1 MNQIIEKN
9 KIENMIYE
17 IRGKQVMLD
26 RDLANLYQIETRSL
40 NQKVKRNINRFPED
54 FCFQMSIEE
63 FEKWRSQNVMS
74 ISDKMGLRR
83 PPYVFTEQGIAM
95 LSVIINS
102 NVAVEVSI
110 KIMKAFVSMKKYI
123 SNELLENRYLTN
135 MVMKHEEEIKLLQE
149 SFLKFEEKKNIN
161 EIYFNGQIYDA
172 YSKIIEIFK
181 SAKNKL
187 VIIDSYADKTVLDII
202 RNIKVPV
209 ILIVKSK
216 SLLNKLD
223 IEKYNEQYD
232 NLTVIY
238 DDTFHD
244 RYFIIDND
252 LIYHCG
258 TSINKIGNK
267 TFSINILEDDIVKK
281 SLIDKVNTIIL
292 KCNKKT

>member
-1 MNQIIEKN
+1 MNQIIEKT

-26 RDLANLYQIETRSL
+26 RDLANLYQIETRLL

-63 FEKWRSQNVMS
+63 FKKWRSQNVMS
-74 ISDKMGLRR
+74 VSDKMGLRR

-95 LSVIINS
+95 LSAIINS

-281 SLIDKVNTIIL
+281 LI
-292 KCNKKT
+292 NKKIIELIKEEVK

>member
-202 RNIKVPV
+202 RNI
-209 ILIVKSK
+209 
-216 SLLNKLD
+216 
-223 IEKYNEQYD
+223 
-232 NLTVIY
+232 
-238 DDTFHD
+238 DDEA
-244 RYFIIDND
+244 IIISETARE
-252 LIYHCG
+252 LV
-258 TSINKIGNK
+258 
-267 TFSINILEDDIVKK
+267 FKK
-281 SLIDKVNTIIL
+281 
-292 KCNKKT
+292 